1 MLYLILVKN
10 VYHVKKWES
19 LHNSTICPLTR
30 ELEELHIYNSFPKK
44 KKKSVFLQPGIYIMH
59 YK

>member
-1 MLYLILVKN
+1 MLYLILVQN

-30 ELEELHIYNSFPKK
+30 ELEELHIYSSLPKK
-44 KKKSVFLQPGIYIMH
+44 K
-59 YK
+59 